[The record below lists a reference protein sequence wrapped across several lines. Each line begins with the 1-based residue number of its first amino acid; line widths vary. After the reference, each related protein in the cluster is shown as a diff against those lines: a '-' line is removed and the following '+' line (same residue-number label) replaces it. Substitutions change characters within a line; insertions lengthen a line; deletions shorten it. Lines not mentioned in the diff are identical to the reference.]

1 MVYTLLVMTLV
12 NLIVFWK
19 YKHCKFDRASVFVV
33 LAYNLGYLLDTVLA
47 TLSLMDYK
55 PKSVDKN

>member
-1 MVYTLLVMTLV
+1 MVYSLLVMTLV

-47 TLSLMDYK
+47 TLSLMDY
-55 PKSVDKN
+55 